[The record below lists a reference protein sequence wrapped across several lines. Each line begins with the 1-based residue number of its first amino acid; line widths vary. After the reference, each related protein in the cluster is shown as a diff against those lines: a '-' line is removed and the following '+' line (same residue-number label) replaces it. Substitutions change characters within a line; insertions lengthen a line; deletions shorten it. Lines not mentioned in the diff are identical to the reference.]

1 MSEKKKDLITQVIV
15 GEGQSLGAAQEDLET
30 KIESVGNA
38 MKQDLSQLKPEIKYI
53 VTVYAK
59 EKKIPVTVTA
69 SQYKEAKEIAEK
81 ALGSPLTTDLKQL
94 VKIEHT
100 YHIEKE
106 VVQEA
111 KTKGKGSP
119 AGPRDKAF
127 SGSGS
132 YSLPGSRYRG

>member
-53 VTVYAK
+53 ITVYAK
-59 EKKIPVTVTA
+59 EKKIPVMVTA

-81 ALGSPLTTDLKQL
+81 ALGSPLTADLKQL

-100 YHIEKE
+100 YQIEKE

-127 SGSGS
+127 RGSES
-132 YSLPGSRYRG
+132 YSLPGSRYR